1 MPILRRRQLYKQRIK
16 DQCEDAPTQL
26 ENQGGLPGGGHVQ
39 ERRVLTN
46 EELAKVRVGVGL
58 VVRKWSRK
66 GMQSKK
72 CAGQSAKYRWFDVV
86 EHRGQSTG
94 LVVGCIAGFAA
105 CRVLIGRFRGWELVW
120 GWGCW
125 RAGSRLGWGVRL
137 WVPVR
142 DKLDGETGLTTGRG
156 V

>member
-1 MPILRRRQLYKQRIK
+1 M
-16 DQCEDAPTQL
+16 
-26 ENQGGLPGGGHVQ
+26 
-39 ERRVLTN
+39 LTN

-72 CAGQSAKYRWFDVV
+72 CAGQSAKYTWFDVV
-86 EHRGQSTG
+86 EHREQSTG
-94 LVVGCIAGFAA
+94 LGVGCIARFAA
-105 CRVLIGRFRGWELVW
+105 CRVLIGRFRGWDLVW
-120 GWGCW
+120 GWGASSR

-142 DKLDGETGLTTGRG
+142 DKLDGETGTYSR
-156 V
+156 